1 MPSGLREIE
10 GAAPSLGMQVSEQAV
25 HNTAEIERVLDAHP
39 SVLNGGPSV
48 LNGGLIV
55 LSSPVVD
62 ANRKQIID
70 HCCPAINRI
79 ESIGYGLAGQ
89 DSVGLHH

>member
-1 MPSGLREIE
+1 MNDIAFTESVKAVQSRRGSR
-10 GAAPSLGMQVSEQAV
+10 AAYAKLEAK
-25 HNTAEIERVLDAHP
+25 
-39 SVLNGGPSV
+39 GGFPTKITSD
-48 LNGGLIV
+48 L
-55 LSSPVVD
+55 
-62 ANRKQIID
+62 